1 MRPLTHRRALG
12 FTIVWGLLL
21 GVCVAA
27 RAQATTPLGE
37 LMLYGMRLKGASA
50 ESFITAAL
58 KAGAAPLAQRSDEP
72 PSFDTRAAG
81 VPGLQRLTVVSDAT
95 GLVSAQFVI
104 KPYGQENEALR
115 QLLVSK
121 YGLAP
126 ETVTEWFSEGR
137 EGWLSAQE
145 LVGAKLATEIIAD
158 PSDVIDVAKI
168 KDMIGIDVSG
178 DTVTIRAATT
188 HYDVAQSDAVQKAI
202 PALAHLASMIG
213 DPAVRHRG
221 TIGGS
226 LANND
231 PAADYPAAVLAVAFI
246 VTSVIMIWVVP
257 SFKSVFESFGAEL
270 PLPTLMVIWMSD
282 RFVEYWYLLFGS
294 LTLGGVLFV
303 RTWKHSP
310 ALQAATDRLLL
321 RLPVFGEVVRKAVIA
336 RWTRTLSTM
345 FAAGVPLVESLDSVG
360 GASGNAVYLDA
371 TQRIGAA
378 VRSGTSLTIAMQQTQ
393 VFPSMV
399 TQMVAIGEESGAL
412 DQMLRKVAEFY
423 EDEVDAAVASLASL
437 MEPVIMVF
445 LGGLIGGL
453 VIAMYLPIFKLGSVV

>member
-1 MRPLTHRRALG
+1 MTTASPSRTSKTANNESVFVWEGKDKSGR
-12 FTIVWGLLL
+12 IVQGEL
-21 GVCVAA
+21 
-27 RAQATTPLGE
+27 RAQSS
-37 LMLYGMRLKGASA
+37 ASA
-50 ESFITAAL
+50 SASLRRQGVMTTRIKKKKIGRAKRISEKDICFFTRQLATML
-58 KAGAAPLAQRSDEP
+58 KAGVPLLQAFDIVARGHANASVSRLLLDIRGDVETGTSLAQAFRRYP
-72 PSFDTRAAG
+72 QYFDALFCNLISAG
-81 VPGLQRLTVVSDAT
+81 EQAGILED
-95 GLVSAQFVI
+95 
-104 KPYGQENEALR
+104 
-115 QLLVSK
+115 LL
-121 YGLAP
+121 A
-126 ETVTEWFSEGR
+126 R
-137 EGWLSAQE
+137 
-145 LVGAKLATEIIAD
+145 LATYKEKTLAIK
-158 PSDVIDVAKI
+158 SKI
-168 KDMIGIDVSG
+168 RG
-178 DTVTIRAATT
+178 
-188 HYDVAQSDAVQKAI
+188 
-202 PALAHLASMIG
+202 ALF
-213 DPAVRHRG
+213 
-221 TIGGS
+221 
-226 LANND
+226 
-231 PAADYPAAVLAVAFI
+231 YPAAVLAVAFI

-294 LTLGGVLFV
+294 IAVGGVLFI
-303 RTWKHSP
+303 RAWKRSP
-310 ALQAATDRLLL
+310 AMQAATDRLLL
-321 RLPVFGEVVRKAVIA
+321 RLPVFGDVVRKAVIA

-378 VRSGTSLTIAMQQTQ
+378 VRSGTSLTMAMQQTQ

>member
-1 MRPLTHRRALG
+1 MAIATPSRNSKPANNESVFVWEGKDKSGR
-12 FTIVWGLLL
+12 IV
-21 GVCVAA
+21 
-27 RAQATTPLGE
+27 QGE
-37 LMLYGMRLKGASA
+37 LRAASSASA
-50 ESFITAAL
+50 SASLRRQGVLTTRIKKKKIGRAKRISEKDICFFTRQLATML
-58 KAGAAPLAQRSDEP
+58 KAGVPLLQAFDIVARGHANASVSRLLLDIRGDVETGTSLAQAFRRYP
-72 PSFDTRAAG
+72 QYFDALFCNLVAAG
-81 VPGLQRLTVVSDAT
+81 EQAGILED
-95 GLVSAQFVI
+95 
-104 KPYGQENEALR
+104 
-115 QLLVSK
+115 LL
-121 YGLAP
+121 A
-126 ETVTEWFSEGR
+126 R
-137 EGWLSAQE
+137 
-145 LVGAKLATEIIAD
+145 LATYKEKTLAIK
-158 PSDVIDVAKI
+158 SKI
-168 KDMIGIDVSG
+168 RG
-178 DTVTIRAATT
+178 
-188 HYDVAQSDAVQKAI
+188 
-202 PALAHLASMIG
+202 ALF
-213 DPAVRHRG
+213 
-221 TIGGS
+221 
-226 LANND
+226 
-231 PAADYPAAVLAVAFI
+231 YPAAVLAVAFI

-294 LTLGGVLFV
+294 LTIGGALFV

-360 GASGNAVYLDA
+360 GASGNAMYRDA

-378 VRSGTSLTIAMQQTQ
+378 VRSGTSLTIAMHQTQ

>member
-1 MRPLTHRRALG
+1 MAIATPSRNSKPANNESVFVWEGKDKSGR
-12 FTIVWGLLL
+12 IV
-21 GVCVAA
+21 
-27 RAQATTPLGE
+27 QGE
-37 LMLYGMRLKGASA
+37 LRAASSASA
-50 ESFITAAL
+50 SASLRRQGVLTTRIKKKKIGRAKRISEKDICFFTRQLATML
-58 KAGAAPLAQRSDEP
+58 KAGVPLLQAFDIVARGHANASVSRLLLDIRGDVETGTSLAQAFRRYP
-72 PSFDTRAAG
+72 QYFDALFCNLVAAG
-81 VPGLQRLTVVSDAT
+81 EQAGILED
-95 GLVSAQFVI
+95 
-104 KPYGQENEALR
+104 
-115 QLLVSK
+115 LL
-121 YGLAP
+121 A
-126 ETVTEWFSEGR
+126 R
-137 EGWLSAQE
+137 
-145 LVGAKLATEIIAD
+145 LATYKEKTLAIK
-158 PSDVIDVAKI
+158 SKI
-168 KDMIGIDVSG
+168 RG
-178 DTVTIRAATT
+178 
-188 HYDVAQSDAVQKAI
+188 
-202 PALAHLASMIG
+202 ALF
-213 DPAVRHRG
+213 
-221 TIGGS
+221 
-226 LANND
+226 
-231 PAADYPAAVLAVAFI
+231 YPAAVLAVAFI

-294 LTLGGVLFV
+294 LTIGGALFV

-360 GASGNAVYLDA
+360 GASGNAVYRDA

-378 VRSGTSLTIAMQQTQ
+378 VRSGTSLTIAMHQTL

-399 TQMVAIGEESGAL
+399 TQMIAIGEESGAL

>member
-1 MRPLTHRRALG
+1 MAIATPSRNSKPANNESVFVWEGKDKSGR
-12 FTIVWGLLL
+12 IV
-21 GVCVAA
+21 
-27 RAQATTPLGE
+27 QGE
-37 LMLYGMRLKGASA
+37 LRAASSASA
-50 ESFITAAL
+50 SASLRRQGVLTTRIKKKKIGRAKRISEKDICFFTRQLATML
-58 KAGAAPLAQRSDEP
+58 KAGVPLLQAFDIVARGHANASVSRLLLDIRGDVETGTSLAQAFRRYP
-72 PSFDTRAAG
+72 QYFDALFCNLVAAG
-81 VPGLQRLTVVSDAT
+81 EQAGILED
-95 GLVSAQFVI
+95 
-104 KPYGQENEALR
+104 
-115 QLLVSK
+115 LL
-121 YGLAP
+121 A
-126 ETVTEWFSEGR
+126 R
-137 EGWLSAQE
+137 
-145 LVGAKLATEIIAD
+145 LATYKEKTLAIK
-158 PSDVIDVAKI
+158 SKI
-168 KDMIGIDVSG
+168 RG
-178 DTVTIRAATT
+178 
-188 HYDVAQSDAVQKAI
+188 
-202 PALAHLASMIG
+202 ALF
-213 DPAVRHRG
+213 
-221 TIGGS
+221 
-226 LANND
+226 
-231 PAADYPAAVLAVAFI
+231 YPAAVLAVAFI

-294 LTLGGVLFV
+294 LTIGGALFV

-360 GASGNAVYLDA
+360 GASGNAVYRDA

-378 VRSGTSLTIAMQQTQ
+378 VRSGTSLTIAMHQTQ